1 MNEANKTRNVAI
13 QLVLQQC
20 FKTSCTFLLPVL
32 PHLEP
37 NLFAAYMYIWEIFN
51 AYLVSY
57 KVFYKLPKQTPLQNT
72 GLLTTLIKSCVRQ
85 LFSSKLRKSAVQ
97 RVKKILACSRLR
109 DSGEKSFSKKKCE
122 KRAGAGERQPF
133 FPPPLP
139 PFPSRASLI
148 SALLLLK
155 CPNFTI

>member
-1 MNEANKTRNVAI
+1 MANKTRNVAS

-20 FKTSCTFLLPVL
+20 FKTNCTFLLPVL

-37 NLFAAYMYIWEIFN
+37 NLFAAYVYIWHIFN

-57 KVFYKLPKQTPLQNT
+57 KVFYKLPKQTPLQNA
-72 GLLTTLIKSCVRQ
+72 GLFTTLIKSCVRQ

-97 RVKKILACSRLR
+97 RVKKILACSRLPE
-109 DSGEKSFSKKKCE
+109 SGEKSFSKKKCE
-122 KRAGAGERQPF
+122 KRAETGERQPF

-139 PFPSRASLI
+139 PLPSRPRPI
-148 SALLLLK
+148 FALLLLK
-155 CPNFTI
+155 RPHFTI

>member
-85 LFSSKLRKSAVQ
+85 LFSSKLRKSAFQ
-97 RVKKILACSRLR
+97 RVKKHWPVPGSEIVAKSRSVKR
-109 DSGEKSFSKKKCE
+109 DEKNARGLGRNSHFSRCHC
-122 KRAGAGERQPF
+122 
-133 FPPPLP
+133 PLSQVARVL
-139 PFPSRASLI
+139 FSL
-148 SALLLLK
+148 SY
-155 CPNFTI
+155 F